1 MQRKSNILKSHRSAM
16 AMIMAI
22 IAIVII
28 STILAI
34 SISLSAQTSKN
45 SVDLYVY
52 EQANLLARSAGE
64 YARLQ
69 IGKNNPCDDTN
80 VSISFIENN
89 HYNITIAVKYV
100 YDTSIATCST
110 ALTHAAT
117 SQDAHFGAA
126 LIDITVT
133 VNDTTV
139 TSEPIRVFRRKLVEL

>member
-1 MQRKSNILKSHRSAM
+1 M

-22 IAIVII
+22 GAIVII

-34 SISLSAQTSKN
+34 ALSLSSQTSKN
-45 SVDLYVY
+45 SIDLYIY

-69 IGKNNPCDDTN
+69 IGQSSPCSYTGESFTEDTY
-80 VSISFIENN
+80 
-89 HYNITIAVKYV
+89 YNITIAVKYA
-100 YDTSIATCST
+100 YDNSIASCST

-117 SQDAHFGAA
+117 SQDARFGAA
-126 LIDITVT
+126 LIDITVS

-139 TSEPIRVFRRKLVEL
+139 TSEPIKIFRRKLVEL